1 MPPQMMDYGMVGK
14 YRLLRPLAQGGMAE
28 IFLAR
33 QEGTA
38 GFSKTVVVKRVL
50 SHLAQHGEFIEMFLD
65 EARLAAQLSHPNI
78 VHIYDFGE
86 ADGAYFLAME
96 YLAGEDVSSI
106 LRAVRAKGQVVPSQM
121 AALIASHTLE
131 GLHYAHTLQDLAGND
146 LGIVHRDVS
155 PSNIMVTF
163 QGAVKLL
170 DFGIAKAAGKVV
182 QTEAG
187 KVKGKFMYMSP
198 EQARGM
204 HIDGRSDV
212 FALGAVMYE
221 MVTGVRLFQRDNQL
235 ATLMAVTEEPIR
247 PPRELRPHVP
257 EELEAIILKA
267 LDREADKRYDSA
279 LAMREALDD
288 FLAMRT
294 YAPSHVQLKQF
305 LLDIFGE
312 EHLAERARPLGQASM
327 TPPSGSHKVASQAKA
342 AAASPPT
349 TATPP
354 PPIPKEAVQQ
364 SLADG
369 QAAPV
374 PAPVP
379 APPPPAADDLLDE
392 ETRIG
397 EGLGSQPRAPAA
409 PRLTAPAP
417 AHGHAA
423 AEADFF
429 DDVEAALPRRSKLPV
444 ILGGTAVVAVAA
456 VAAVMFLGHSPQ
468 AHKPVSPI
476 HRFGAGPVKTA
487 AAATGSGAAK
497 TGATGGDTPGSAGSG
512 AAAAGTDTG
521 TATGTGAEPPAT
533 GADTGT
539 AQAAK
544 TPGTEPP
551 ATGTDTGTAQAA
563 KTPGTEP
570 PATGT
575 GAEGAKTGTG
585 DTVAAKTVAAAGTG
599 DTGDTGT
606 PDPATPPK
614 RTHRTHRTRRTHHPH
629 VTRTARRHAHPKTTK
644 VASAASTAG
653 TPPVPKQ
660 GTLAVNCI
668 PYCHIYVDGKD
679 TGLTSPARSIKLPAG
694 KHTLRV
700 VNPPSHL
707 ERYKDVHVQPGKTS
721 VAVIHF

>member
-1 MPPQMMDYGMVGK
+1 M
-14 YRLLRPLAQGGMAE
+14 
-28 IFLAR
+28 
-33 QEGTA
+33 
-38 GFSKTVVVKRVL
+38 
-50 SHLAQHGEFIEMFLD
+50 
-65 EARLAAQLSHPNI
+65 
-78 VHIYDFGE
+78 
-86 ADGAYFLAME
+86 
-96 YLAGEDVSSI
+96 
-106 LRAVRAKGQVVPSQM
+106 RAKGQVVPSQM

-204 HIDGRSDV
+204 RIDGRSDV
-212 FALGAVMYE
+212 FALAAVMYE

-267 LDREADKRYDSA
+267 LDRDADQRYESA

-305 LLDIFGE
+305 LLDTFGE
-312 EHLAERARPLGQASM
+312 EHVAERVRPLAQASP
-327 TPPSGSHKVASQAKA
+327 TPPSGSHKVASQASAKA
-342 AAASPPT
+342 PGASPPT

-354 PPIPKEAVQQ
+354 PPVPEEAVQQ
-364 SLADG
+364 SLADLE
-369 QAAPV
+369 AL
-374 PAPVP
+374 
-379 APPPPAADDLLDE
+379 PPPAAADALLDE

-409 PRLTAPAP
+409 PRAVAPP
-417 AHGHAA
+417 PGHA

-429 DDVEAALPRRSKLPV
+429 DDEVALPRRSKLPV
-444 ILGGTAVVAVAA
+444 ILGGAAVVAVAA
-456 VAAVMFLGHSPQ
+456 VAAFAFLGPHLKVS
-468 AHKPVSPI
+468 KPASPI
-476 HRFGAGPVKTA
+476 RHFGAGAPKPVA
-487 AAATGSGAAK
+487 AGVAAGTDQTHAGTGDTGSGSGTDTAK
-497 TGATGGDTPGSAGSG
+497 TGTAAGTEPAKTGTAAGTEPAKTGTAAGTDTAKTGTAAGTDT
-512 AAAAGTDTG
+512 ARTVAAAGTDT
-521 TATGTGAEPPAT
+521 AR
-533 GADTGT
+533 
-539 AQAAK
+539 
-544 TPGTEPP
+544 
-551 ATGTDTGTAQAA
+551 
-563 KTPGTEP
+563 
-570 PATGT
+570 
-575 GAEGAKTGTG
+575 
-585 DTVAAKTVAAAGTG
+585 TVAAAGDAG
-599 DTGDTGT
+599 AADH
-606 PDPATPPK
+606 ATPP
-614 RTHRTHRTRRTHHPH
+614 RRSRRHRRTRHPRVTRRRHHTQT
-629 VTRTARRHAHPKTTK
+629 TRTARATK
-644 VASAASTAG
+644 VAAAAA

-694 KHTLRV
+694 KHTVRV

-707 ERYKDVHVQPGKTS
+707 ERYKDVHIQPGKTS